1 MNRRHFLTTLLAIPA
16 AGLLGCSHHEPL
28 LRVSGIV
35 WVGYEPLF
43 LARTLG
49 YYDPTAIRLVETP
62 SNTEA
67 LMALASGEVEAA
79 TLTLDEYLLARDGG
93 LDVQAIMV
101 FDTSN
106 GADVIMARPEIR
118 TLPDLAGKRIGV
130 EETAAGAL
138 MLSKTLE
145 AAKLEPQQVRKVP
158 VTGDQQ
164 VAMYRAGDVDALVS
178 YEPFSSQLERQGAH
192 RLYDSSHFP
201 GLIVDVLVARRQALQ
216 QQPHVFSQLI
226 AGYMRAINY
235 LKANPGE
242 AFAKMA
248 PRMQIPPHEVKNAF
262 AGIHV
267 MSLEE
272 NYRWLSGPSP
282 LLVPAAKT
290 VAGIMLKNTLLKSC
304 PPLDN
309 LATPQ
314 FLPAQS

>member
-16 AGLLGCSHHEPL
+16 AGLLGCSRHEPL

-43 LARTLG
+43 LGRTLG
-49 YYDPTAIRLVETP
+49 YYDPAAIRLVETP

-67 LMALASGEVEAA
+67 LMALASGEVDAA

-106 GADVIMARPEIR
+106 GADVIMARPEIK
-118 TLPDLAGKRIGV
+118 TLQQLADKRIGV

-164 VAMYRAGDVDALVS
+164 VALYRAGEVDALVS

-201 GLIVDVLVARRQALQ
+201 GLIVDVLVARRQAVQ
-216 QQPHVFSQLI
+216 QQPRAFSQLI
-226 AGYMRAINY
+226 AGYMRAIQY
-235 LKANPGE
+235 LKAHPDD
-242 AFAKMA
+242 AYLKMA
-248 PRMQIPPHEVKNAF
+248 PRMQITPDQVKQAF

-267 MSLEE
+267 MDLED
-272 NYRWLSGPSP
+272 NWRWLSGPMP
-282 LLVPAAKT
+282 RLVPAAKT
-290 VAGIMLKNTLLKSC
+290 VAGIMLKNNLIKSC
-304 PPLDN
+304 PPLDK
-309 LATPQ
+309 LANPQ
-314 FLPAQS
+314 FLPAKS